1 MSAYPSTT
9 TSIDGAMASPATG
22 ITRSQAG
29 SARLIKQ
36 SFNLDTLLAAASKV
50 ANADIVNL
58 FTLPANTVILA
69 TLIKTTTI
77 AVGCSSTCTAKLRF
91 TTTDIGATCDILT
104 KATAVGGN
112 ATVALPLNVG
122 TSDVLVNLVFAI
134 GGGTTTTNPTIS
146 VQMLVCD
153 MSS

>member
-9 TSIDGAMASPATG
+9 TSLDGAMASPATG
-22 ITRSQAG
+22 VARSQTG
-29 SARLIKQ
+29 TARLIKQ
-36 SFNLDTLLAAASKV
+36 SFNLDTLMAAKV

-91 TTTDIGATCDILT
+91 TTTDVGATADILT
-104 KATAVGGN
+104 KATAIGGN

-122 TSDVLVNLVFAI
+122 TADVLVNLVFAI
-134 GGGTTTTNPTIS
+134 GGGVTTTNPTIS

>member
-9 TSIDGAMASPATG
+9 TTLDGALSAPISAVA
-22 ITRSQAG
+22 RSQSRG
-29 SARLIKQ
+29 PYLIRQ
-36 SFNLDTLLAAASKV
+36 TFNLDTLMSAKV

-69 TLIKTTTI
+69 TSIKTSVI

-91 TTTDIGATCDILT
+91 TTTDIGATADILT
-104 KATAVGGN
+104 KATGVGGN

-134 GGGTTTTNPTIS
+134 GGGTTTTNPTIA
-146 VQMLVCD
+146 VDMLVCD
-153 MSS
+153 MSA